1 MIAKVNGKY
10 YNKGVVEMSTKDFN
24 LVMMLAE
31 KIGIKT
37 AGELEDFKT
46 RTKAK
51 TNEMLIKRLALYVA
65 ADMTYKEVVGNKLFL
80 D

>member
-1 MIAKVNGKY
+1 
-10 YNKGVVEMSTKDFN
+10 MSTKDFQ

-37 AGELEDFKT
+37 AGELEEFKT
-46 RTKAK
+46 KTKAT

-65 ADMTYKEVVGNKLFL
+65 ADRSFAEVVENKLFC